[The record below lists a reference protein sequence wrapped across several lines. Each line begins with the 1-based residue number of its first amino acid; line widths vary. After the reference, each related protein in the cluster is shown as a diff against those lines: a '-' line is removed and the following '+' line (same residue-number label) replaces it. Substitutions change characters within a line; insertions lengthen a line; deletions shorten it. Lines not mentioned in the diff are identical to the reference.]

1 MRKGAIVIATIRT
14 AIQIQDNMSQAFQSM
29 NTAMNVVINSFEAL
43 QTASSQAVDT
53 ASIQLAREEL
63 ARAEIAFNDIE
74 QEIKQADAAQRQFN
88 NDIRNGTSE
97 ADGLLQKIV
106 GIAAAYLGIQT
117 AGNILSLSDEISN
130 TTARLNMM
138 NDGLQTT
145 AELQQM
151 IFESAQRARAAY
163 LDTADV
169 VAKLG
174 LRAKDAFSN
183 NRETILFAEN
193 LNKQFIIAG
202 ASTEE
207 MASASLQLTQALGS
221 GVLRGEELNAVFEA
235 APNVIQTIADYLDV
249 PIGKIREMAS
259 DGEITAQ
266 IVKTAMLSATDEINA
281 AFDSMPHTFAQLWTS
296 FKNEALGAFEPVLQ
310 KLNEIANTDEF
321 QGMID
326 GVVHS
331 LYKLASVAIITFGMM
346 ESAASLIYDSWSFI
360 EPVLW
365 GITAALGAYTAALI
379 INKAAQIGAVIWE
392 GLRVLS
398 IGLMTATSWAGVQA
412 TFALTAATWGLN
424 AALMANPI
432 MIVVLAII
440 VLISVIYM
448 AVAAVNFFAGTSYS
462 ATGMIAGFFMVL
474 GTAIYNTV
482 AYMWNVFAAFLE
494 FIVNS
499 GSDSTYAVKRLFGNL
514 AINFIDRVLAM
525 SDGWDGFATS
535 FANAMIDAVNL
546 AIRAWNWFLD
556 LLPDDIVSGIGL
568 KAGVE
573 YSHRESITSDLSLA
587 KKGIE
592 ALVGE
597 APEDYWEA
605 PKMEMKSLSEA
616 WNTGYDWGANLFN
629 GDPKEVKVD
638 NPFEDIMNGLKDALG
653 PLEDIADKGGKTA
666 GNTAKMAKSMEASEE
681 DLKYLRDLAERDV
694 INRFTT
700 AEVKVDF
707 SSVNTINSDL
717 DLDGIIDQFAEK
729 LEEALDVAAE
739 GA

>member
-1 MRKGAIVIATIRT
+1 MATIRT

-43 QTASSQAVDT
+43 QTVSSNAVDT
-53 ASIQLAREEL
+53 SSIQLAREEL
-63 ARAEIAFNDIE
+63 ARAEVAFNNIE
-74 QEIKQADAAQRQFN
+74 QEIKQADEAQRRFN
-88 NDIRNGTSE
+88 DDIRDGTSA

-106 GIAAAYLGIQT
+106 GIAAAYLGFQT
-117 AGNILSLSDEISN
+117 AGSVLALSDEVSN
-130 TTARLNMM
+130 TTARLNLM
-138 NDGLQTT
+138 NDGLQST
-145 AELQQM
+145 ADLQEM
-151 IFESAQRARAAY
+151 IFESAQRSRASY

-174 LRAKDAFSN
+174 LRAKDAFAN

-249 PIGKIREMAS
+249 PIGAIREMAS

-266 IVKTAMLSATDEINA
+266 IVKNAMLSATDEINA
-281 AFDSMPHTFAQLWTS
+281 SLESMPYTFAQIWTI
-296 FKNEALGAFEPVLQ
+296 FKNEALWAFQPVLQ
-310 KLNEIANTDEF
+310 GLSDLANNSNF
-321 QGMID
+321 QS
-326 GVVHS
+326 VVDNAINS
-331 LYKLASVAIITFGMM
+331 LYTLAAITIKVFDIMS
-346 ESAASLIYDSWSFI
+346 SAANLVYDSWSFI

-412 TFALTAATWGLN
+412 TIALTAATWGLN
-424 AALMANPI
+424 VALLSNPI

-440 VLISVIYM
+440 ALIAVIYL
-448 AVAAVNFFAGTSYS
+448 AVAAVNFFAGTSIS
-462 ATGMIAGFFMVL
+462 ATGIIAGAFMVL
-474 GTAIYNTV
+474 ATYIYNRI
-482 AYMWNVFAAFLE
+482 AFLWNVFASIAE
-494 FIVNS
+494 FFVNVWRHPMYS
-499 GSDSTYAVKRLFGNL
+499 VKKLFGDLTINVL
-514 AINFIDRVLAM
+514 DQAIAM
-525 SDGWDGFATS
+525 SSGWDAFATS
-535 FANAMIDAVNL
+535 FVNAIIKAVNL
-546 AIRAWNWFLD
+546 AIGAWNKFIEI
-556 LLPDDIVSGIGL
+556 LPDGVTSTLGL
-568 KAGVE
+568 GKGTE
-573 YSHRESITSDLSLA
+573 YTYRESITSDLSHL
-587 KKGIE
+587 KKGINNW
-592 ALVGE
+592 VGE

-605 PKMEMKSLSEA
+605 PKMEMKSLGDA

-629 GDPKEVKVD
+629 SDPKEVKVD

-666 GNTAKMAKSMEASEE
+666 GNTAKMAKSMDGSGE
-681 DLKYLRDLAERDV
+681 DLKYLRDLAERDA
-694 INRFTT
+694 INRYTT
-700 AEVKVDF
+700 AEIKVDMK
-707 SSVNTINSDL
+707 NENYINNEMDI
-717 DLDGIIDQFAEK
+717 DGVIDRFGERVEEVAET
-729 LEEALDVAAE
+729 LAE
-739 GA
+739 GDDGDV